1 MKYFAYNQ
9 DGTFNGLW
17 DSDFHNES
25 EIPEGKIKITKE
37 LEEHILDLNIII
49 KVKDV
54 SILDLSKIYDVVDYN
69 NIFEKQVIDTLP
81 IIPGQQ
87 EKLNAQLL
95 KQNAELRAALGKQQ
109 AFNSQILLELA
120 KLKQGGAV

>member
-17 DSDFHNES
+17 DSDFHDED
-25 EIPEGKIKITKE
+25 EIPSNKIQITKE
-37 LEEHILDLNIII
+37 LQEHILSLNIII
-49 KVKDV
+49 KIKD
-54 SILDLSKIYDVVDYN
+54 LGALNLSKTYDVVDYD
-69 NIFEKQVIDTLP
+69 NIFEKQVIEKVQ
-81 IIPGQQ
+81 IIPSQQ

>member
-17 DSDFHNES
+17 DSDFHDED
-25 EIPEGKIKITKE
+25 EIPSNKIQITKE
-37 LEEHILDLNIII
+37 LQEHILSLNIII
-49 KVKDV
+49 KIKD
-54 SILDLSKIYDVVDYN
+54 LGALNLSKTYDVVDYD
-69 NIFEKQVIDTLP
+69 NIFEKQVIEKVQ
-81 IIPGQQ
+81 IIPSQQ

-120 KLKQGGAV
+120 KLKGGAV

>member
-17 DSDFHNES
+17 DSEFHNED

-54 SILDLSKIYDVVDYN
+54 NILDLNKTYDVVDYN
-69 NIFEKQVIDTLP
+69 NIFEKQVIEKVQ
-81 IIPGQQ
+81 IIPSQQ

-95 KQNAELRAALGKQQ
+95 KQNAELRAALEKQK
-109 AFNSQILLELA
+109 ALNSQVLLEIA
-120 KLKQGGAV
+120 KLKGGNV